1 MFKTPMISVYC
12 VLIASIL
19 GALGQYLFKAGT
31 DRSTVGPL
39 MFLLSPWAL
48 TGMLCYVLV
57 MFLFTYAFRQGG
69 TVTVLYPIY
78 ATTFIW
84 AAVIARVIYHHP
96 IRPVHILG
104 MILLLGGRYLMG
116 MDNAASNVPHTP
128 IQVEVSES
136 K

>member
-1 MFKTPMISVYC
+1 MLKTPMISIYC
-12 VLIASIL
+12 VLNASIL

-31 DRSTVGPL
+31 DRSTVEPL
-39 MFLLSPWAL
+39 LFLLSPWAL
-48 TGMLCYVLV
+48 SGMVCCVLV
-57 MFLFTYAFRQGG
+57 MFLFSYCLGS

-84 AAVIARVIYHHP
+84 AAVIARVFYHQP

-104 MILLLGGRYLMG
+104 MILLFGGMYLMG
-116 MDNAASNVPHTP
+116 MGNAASEDLHITSEAEIV
-128 IQVEVSES
+128 ES